1 MRTATATAHPNIALC
16 KYWGKRD
23 RGRNLPTNGSLSLT
37 LAPFQT
43 TTTVRWGAPVDAA
56 TLDGRAASTDE
67 ARKMFALLDRMH
79 PGRPPVAIDTANS
92 FPTAAGLA
100 SSASGFAA
108 LVLAAD
114 AAAGG
119 GRSLE
124 ELARLARVGSGSATR
139 SLHGGWV
146 EWPRGT
152 DPEGRDSHGVPLAPA
167 EHWDVRMVV
176 AVVRAG
182 RKETGSTEGMNH
194 TVATSPFFPAWVDAA
209 EADVPEARDAVRTR
223 DLERLGAIMERS
235 AMRMHGSMLGADPWL
250 CYFAPGS
257 LLALHAVR
265 GLRRDGVGA
274 WATMDAGP
282 NVKVLC
288 ESNDAARVAAELS
301 EAAERVEVL
310 APGGPAHVTVA

>member
-23 RGRNLPTNGSLSLT
+23 RARNLPTNGSLSLT
-37 LAPFQT
+37 LAPFRT
-43 TTTVRWGAPVDAA
+43 TTTVRWGTDADHA
-56 TLDGRAASTDE
+56 RLDGRDASPDE
-67 ARKMFALLDRMH
+67 ARKMFALLDRMQ
-79 PGRPPVAIDTANS
+79 PGRPRVAIETANT

-108 LVLAAD
+108 LVMAAD
-114 AAAGG
+114 AAEGG
-119 GRSLE
+119 GRSIE
-124 ELARLARVGSGSATR
+124 ELARWARIGSGSATR

-146 EWPRGT
+146 EWPRGSAP
-152 DPEGRDSHGVPLAPA
+152 DGSDSHGVPVAP
-167 EHWDVRMVV
+167 EGHWDVRMVV

-182 RKETGSTEGMNH
+182 RKETGSTDGMNH
-194 TVATSPFFPAWVDAA
+194 TVATSPFFPAWVDSA
-209 EADVPEARDAVRTR
+209 EADLPDARDAVLRR
-223 DLERLGAIMERS
+223 DLERLGTILERS

-257 LLALHAVR
+257 LVALHAVR
-265 GLRRDGVGA
+265 ALRREGVGA

-288 ESNDAARVAAELS
+288 EQRDAQRVADALM

-310 APGGPAHVTVA
+310 APGGPARVISP